1 MRSFGNKINLPKLD
15 YSTQLADATIHGTED
30 SLLRCKA
37 LAQMMIQLN
46 WMSKVLFNFQML
58 NSDHTKSS
66 KN

>member
-37 LAQMMIQLN
+37 LA
-46 WMSKVLFNFQML
+46 
-58 NSDHTKSS
+58 
-66 KN
+66 